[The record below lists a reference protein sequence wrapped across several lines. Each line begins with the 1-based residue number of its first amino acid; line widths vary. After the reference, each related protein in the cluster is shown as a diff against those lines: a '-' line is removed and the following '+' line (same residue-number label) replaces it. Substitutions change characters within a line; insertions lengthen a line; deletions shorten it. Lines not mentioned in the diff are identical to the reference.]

1 MSADEAMDA
10 VTCELMFCGA
20 TDWHNVGRNKTNH
33 KSAILGQDGF
43 LGTMSEYEGLFD
55 AFPVED
61 TATPGAAGD
70 CESNLT
76 FVLSCRWRCLF
87 LTATES

>member
-1 MSADEAMDA
+1 MVPGLYYNGASQLDA
-10 VTCELMFCGA
+10 GIDLRYVQ
-20 TDWHNVGRNKTNH
+20 RYKTNH

>member
-1 MSADEAMDA
+1 MVPGLYYNGASQLDA
-10 VTCELMFCGA
+10 GIDLRYVQ
-20 TDWHNVGRNKTNH
+20 RYKTNH

-76 FVLSCRWRCLF
+76 FVLSCRSVSYTH
-87 LTATES
+87 LTLPTKA

>member
-1 MSADEAMDA
+1 MVPGLYYNGASQLDA
-10 VTCELMFCGA
+10 GIDLRYVQ
-20 TDWHNVGRNKTNH
+20 RYKTNH

-70 CESNLT
+70 CEGNLT